1 MKETLHYPEPSEYP
15 IRVRRF
21 NIRFG
26 ECKAFIQ
33 FLYHFSRQIEEIEKQ
48 QDTLEAS
55 LKELDTI
62 KRKKNPYPDQI
73 RILQNEVA
81 YLQVQMVETQNKRE
95 NARHR

>member
-1 MKETLHYPEPSEYP
+1 M
-15 IRVRRF
+15 
-21 NIRFG
+21 
-26 ECKAFIQ
+26 
-33 FLYHFSRQIEEIEKQ
+33 
-48 QDTLEAS
+48 EAS

-95 NARHR
+95 NARNR